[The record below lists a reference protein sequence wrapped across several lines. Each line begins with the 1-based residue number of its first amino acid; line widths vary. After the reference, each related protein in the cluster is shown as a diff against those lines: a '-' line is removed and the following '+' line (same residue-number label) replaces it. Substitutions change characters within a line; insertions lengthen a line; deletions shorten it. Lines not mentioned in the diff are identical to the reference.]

1 MTARPTE
8 PGIAPGRALRRLAP
22 IALALGL
29 AVLSPPAGLAAH
41 AWLYFAIFA
50 GVVAAL
56 VLEPLPAPAIGLIA
70 VAIVAALAP
79 WVLLAPE
86 ELARPDVDA
95 AGLAVRWALGGFA
108 NTTVWLAFGAFMFAL
123 GYARTGLGRRIA
135 LVLVRR
141 MGHRT
146 LLLGYAVT
154 GAELVLAP
162 FTPSNTARSAGAV
175 FPILRNLP
183 PLYGSMPGE
192 PSARRIGGYVMWT
205 GFAASCITST
215 LFVTACA
222 PNLLALEFLRRGAQV
237 EITWMQWFAAA
248 APLALPLLIALPVLA
263 LVLYPPQI
271 RGGDEAPR
279 WAAAELA
286 AMGPPSRAEIGLALL
301 VLAAM
306 AAWIFG
312 GAHVNATTVAL
323 LAVALLLAT
332 GIVSWQDMAGHGA
345 AWTTLTL
352 LATLVTL
359 SDGLVRTGFIDWF
372 AQWVG
377 PQIATLPPRLAAMA
391 LIAVYFLSHYLFAS
405 LTAHTV
411 VMMPAMIAIAL
422 RIPGI
427 EVAQLGLLLA
437 MSTGLMGVITPYATG
452 PAPAYY
458 GSGYIPGVDFWRLGT
473 IFGAIF
479 LATLLAAAATLPL

>member
-1 MTARPTE
+1 MTTRRTGSSGTA
-8 PGIAPGRALRRLAP
+8 GVALRALVPL
-22 IALALGL
+22 ALA
-29 AVLSPPAGLAAH
+29 AVLALLPPPAGLAAH

-70 VAIVAALAP
+70 VAIVAVLAR
-79 WVLLAPE
+79 WVLFSPE
-86 ELARPDVDA
+86 ELARPGADA

-123 GYARTGLGRRIA
+123 GYERTGLGRRIA
-135 LVLVRR
+135 LLLVRA

-154 GAELVLAP
+154 GADLALAP

-183 PLYGSMPGE
+183 PLYGSDPGE
-192 PSARRIGGYVMWT
+192 PSARRIGGYVKWT
-205 GFAASCITST
+205 AFAAGCITSS
-215 LFVTACA
+215 LFLTACA
-222 PNLLALEFLRRGAQV
+222 PNLLALEFLRRATDV
-237 EITWMQWFAAA
+237 EITWLQWFTTA
-248 APLALPLLIALPVLA
+248 APFALPLLIALPVLA
-263 LVLYPPQI
+263 FVLYPPQL
-271 RGGDEAPR
+271 RSGDEAPR

-286 AMGPPSRAEIGLALL
+286 RMGPLGRDELGLALL
-301 VLAAM
+301 VAAAM
-306 AAWIFG
+306 AAWIFA
-312 GAHVNATTVAL
+312 GAYVNATTVAL

-332 GIVSWQDMAGHGA
+332 RIVSWQDMAGYGS

-359 SDGLVRTGFIDWF
+359 SDGLARTGFIGWF
-372 AQWVG
+372 ADWVG
-377 PQIATLPPRLAAMA
+377 PQIAVLSPRMAAMA
-391 LIAVYFLSHYLFAS
+391 LVAVYFLSHYLFAS

-452 PAPAYY
+452 PAPAFY
-458 GSGYIPGVDFWRLGT
+458 GSGYIPGADFWRLGT

-479 LATLLAAAATLPL
+479 LATLLAVAATLPV